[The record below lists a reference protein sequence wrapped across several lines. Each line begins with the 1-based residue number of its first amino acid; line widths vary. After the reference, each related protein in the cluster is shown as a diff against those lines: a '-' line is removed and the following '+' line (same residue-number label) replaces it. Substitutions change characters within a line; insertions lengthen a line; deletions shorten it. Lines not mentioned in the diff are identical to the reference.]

1 MFFQELSELSKMGF
15 SIELIKQIDIWFA
28 FLPDFE
34 KETIT
39 ASKVSSKIGLD
50 FTICETLLKKLKQM
64 GLLEENYIIICP
76 ECEREIEII
85 SKNEVLDK
93 LESINYCYKCD
104 KEIEI
109 TLSDI
114 YISYKL
120 IKGPTSSEEEL
131 RSYTKSLF
139 DIKEDVENNL
149 LDDSLEKLIAEEK
162 EDVHDFFITPL
173 KRKRKK

>member
-39 ASKVSSKIGLD
+39 ESKVSSKIGLD